1 MILLKG
7 TGITASGHK
16 IISGAI
22 LFNQYQNNVEFD
34 PIYSG
39 IVYIANEDTDGDGV
53 LNFLDAYP
61 DDASKSKD
69 DDYDGIED
77 SSDTEIQQAIPLWN
91 KHEDKDLFDNYDH

>member
-1 MILLKG
+1 M
-7 TGITASGHK
+7 
-16 IISGAI
+16 
-22 LFNQYQNNVEFD
+22 
-34 PIYSG
+34 
-39 IVYIANEDTDGDGV
+39 

-61 DDASKSKD
+61 DDASKSND